1 MATGFTRAEATTILE
16 DQVKNTWVALSTT
29 TPDQDGG
36 NFTEPAKSTGYQRQS
51 FGALDT
57 SIQGQ
62 VANNEII
69 FLFEATS
76 DVGSVTYVGLS
87 DSSLRGDPVFLMV
100 MLESTLPISS
110 GYVPLIRRHK
120 FVIGLDVDEL
130 EPYPD

>member
-1 MATGFTRAEATTILE
+1 MATGFTREEATTILE
-16 DQVKNTWVALSTT
+16 EQVKKCYVALSTT

-36 NFTEPAKSTGYQRQS
+36 NFTEPVYSTGYQRQY
-51 FGALDT
+51 FGSVDT

-76 DVGSVTYVGLS
+76 DVGSVTHVGLS
-87 DSSLRGDPVFLMV
+87 DYNLRGEPVFLMV
-100 MLESTLPISS
+100 KLSSAVPISA

-120 FVIGLDVDEL
+120 FVIGLDKDEL